1 MYVRYYYVRGCFF
14 EYKQYSCLL
23 YTSCFPTAEE
33 LEEHLKLLEEAKERD
48 HRKIGK
54 EMELFMSDDL
64 IGRGLPMFLPKGY
77 TVWQELENY
86 ICLLYTSAMIRMVV
100 ENAHAEGIW
109 AGICGELGADTTLTE
124 EFLKMGVDE
133 LSVSAGKVLAVRK
146 VIRETR
152 IS

>member
-1 MYVRYYYVRGCFF
+1 MQRIYGV
-14 EYKQYSCLL
+14 
-23 YTSCFPTAEE
+23 CFPTAEE

-86 ICLLYTSAMIRMVV
+86 IKDKERRY
-100 ENAHAEGIW
+100 
-109 AGICGELGADTTLTE
+109 TE
-124 EFLKMGVDE
+124 EKFLSKKPLRCSRM
-133 LSVSAGKVLAVRK
+133 
-146 VIRETR
+146 IC
-152 IS
+152 ISLTL